1 MTAGRQEEQG
11 DGQERS
17 TFLARGNGN
26 ANDDGNND
34 GNNSEEGEETSQREE
49 TSQQSLSHN
58 NNTGQ
63 AILAIAVPAL
73 AGLAIDPLMV
83 RNIEL

>member
-1 MTAGRQEEQG
+1 
-11 DGQERS
+11 
-17 TFLARGNGN
+17 LARGNENG
-26 ANDDGNND
+26 NDDGNND
-34 GNNSEEGEETSQREE
+34 GNDGGNNSEEGEE

-83 RNIEL
+83 RNTEL